1 MGVKGRRKRRE
12 EREKRRMRERG
23 RVERVMGRRR
33 RGGWNVVQTENAVHA
48 VLYLVR
54 VFVNG
59 SVRMRRREME
69 YRGRIFV
76 VVYVGAIAV
85 LFRFVVMMLNGT
97 GMEERKGEKE
107 EGVGRRRRRRRGRG
121 GGKVRE
127 EEGNQRWREKVEWVK
142 RRDKRGKK
150 WRSSSRIGSIGGIL
164 SSTWNNCDGI
174 DECATWVKK
183 GRRGRNGLV

>member
-1 MGVKGRRKRRE
+1 ML
-12 EREKRRMRERG
+12 ERG

-76 VVYVGAIAV
+76 GVYVGAIAV

-107 EGVGRRRRRRRGRG
+107 EGGVGRKEE
-121 GGKVRE
+121 GKE
-127 EEGNQRWREKVEWVK
+127 EEKENIDTERKEKGEWEK
-142 RRDKRGKK
+142 
-150 WRSSSRIGSIGGIL
+150 
-164 SSTWNNCDGI
+164 
-174 DECATWVKK
+174 
-183 GRRGRNGLV
+183 